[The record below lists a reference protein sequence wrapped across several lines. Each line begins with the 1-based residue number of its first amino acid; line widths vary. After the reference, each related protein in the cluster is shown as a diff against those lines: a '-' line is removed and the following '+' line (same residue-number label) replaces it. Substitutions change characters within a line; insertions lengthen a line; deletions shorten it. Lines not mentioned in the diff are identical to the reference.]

1 MKNRLLILE
10 DDESLGE
17 VTKAALERRQYDVVW
32 VTDTNQARKAIS
44 EQAFDF
50 AVLDL
55 KLENE
60 TSLNFIPDLKACFPD
75 IKILMLTGYASIA
88 TAVEAVKKGATNY
101 LPKPANVTEIL
112 DALSV
117 TNEVSEEV
125 EENPEDLSVMS
136 PKRLEWEHI
145 QRVLTKNDGNVSA
158 AARELN
164 MHRRTLQRKLQKNP
178 VKK

>member
-1 MKNRLLILE
+1 MKNKLLIVE
-10 DDESLGE
+10 DDVALGE
-17 VTKAALERRQYDVVW
+17 VSQAAFERRNYQVLW
-32 VTDTNQARKAIS
+32 VQDIASAREAIES
-44 EQAFDF
+44 QCFDL

-60 TSLNFIPDLKACFPD
+60 TSLGFIPELKSHFPE

-101 LPKPANVTEIL
+101 LPKPANASEIL
-112 DALSV
+112 EAL
-117 TNEVSEEV
+117 NV
-125 EENPEDLSVMS
+125 EFEGASDVESTQVMS
-136 PKRLEWEHI
+136 TKRLEWEHI
-145 QRVLTKNDGNVSA
+145 QRVLTKNNGNVSA

-178 VKK
+178 VKR